1 MLHTIFLAVTN
12 MSITASIVII
22 IVLFARFL
30 LKGAPKIFS
39 YALWAVVLF
48 RLLCPISLT
57 SDFSLMRIFRVPVSE
72 TGRIEYVS
80 FSANNTEAPAII
92 IPAPNINQATE
103 QSPSQPLQETPTA
116 NSFALPVSGISIF
129 WICGIAAMLIFNTI
143 QLMRF
148 RRKLIGA
155 PPLRGNIYLVD
166 HIPTPFV
173 MGLIRPKIY
182 LPSSVSDT
190 EQPYIIR
197 HEQYHIHRGDHIMKL
212 VAFVALCVH
221 WLNPLVWIAFIF
233 AGRDMEMSCDEAVM
247 KQVDKDIRA
256 DYSSSLLQFATG
268 KNVIIGTPLAFGE
281 GDTKERI
288 RNIMTYRKP
297 TFIIVVLA
305 LILCIGLTACLSSN
319 PRSDAD
325 QSNLSEIAI
334 KNIDLSANTEVGLV
348 LAYESEDFIV
358 FYGSIGLFGYDLHEK
373 EITFAVDFMKA
384 VGIEGSIQ
392 GSRGTSVEVS
402 ADGKTIVISDY
413 DVEQDVRHKT
423 CFIDVPTLTY
433 TIEDYEPLDR
443 VFECDAAKGYIYP
456 GVKVEQVKYI
466 IGDSEWILF
475 GK

>member
-80 FSANNTEAPAII
+80 FGTDNTEAPAII

-103 QSPSQPLQETPTA
+103 QSPSQSLQETPTV
-116 NSFALPVSGISIF
+116 NSFALPASGISIL

-155 PPLRGNIYLVD
+155 IPLRGNIYIVD

-197 HEQYHIHRGDHIMKL
+197 HEQYHIHRGDHIVKL

-256 DYSSSLLQFATG
+256 D
-268 KNVIIGTPLAFGE
+268 
-281 GDTKERI
+281 
-288 RNIMTYRKP
+288 
-297 TFIIVVLA
+297 
-305 LILCIGLTACLSSN
+305 
-319 PRSDAD
+319 
-325 QSNLSEIAI
+325 
-334 KNIDLSANTEVGLV
+334 
-348 LAYESEDFIV
+348 
-358 FYGSIGLFGYDLHEK
+358 
-373 EITFAVDFMKA
+373 
-384 VGIEGSIQ
+384 
-392 GSRGTSVEVS
+392 
-402 ADGKTIVISDY
+402 
-413 DVEQDVRHKT
+413 
-423 CFIDVPTLTY
+423 
-433 TIEDYEPLDR
+433 
-443 VFECDAAKGYIYP
+443 
-456 GVKVEQVKYI
+456 
-466 IGDSEWILF
+466 
-475 GK
+475 